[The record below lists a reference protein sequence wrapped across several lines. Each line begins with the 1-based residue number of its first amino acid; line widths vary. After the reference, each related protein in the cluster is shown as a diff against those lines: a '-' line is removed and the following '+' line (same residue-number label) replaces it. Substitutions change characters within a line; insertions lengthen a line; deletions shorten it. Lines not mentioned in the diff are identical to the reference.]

1 MRTACLGI
9 LVFFL
14 VLGLAANGP
23 ARSDPVADFYRG
35 KQIALLMGTTP
46 GGGYDV
52 YGRLVARYLGSHIPG
67 QPDMIAKNM
76 PGAGG
81 LTMANYLYNQAPK
94 DGTEIGEPQNGAVF
108 EKLFQTLSPGGK
120 TARFDADKFGWIG
133 SADQTVFVTVTWH
146 DSPVKTLADAE
157 AKEATLGATGLGTD
171 NYLLAVLSNKIFG
184 TKFKIVNGYDGA
196 SAVDLAIERGELE
209 GAAGKD
215 WTTITATH
223 PDWIRDKSINILVQ
237 MGLRPHPDLQGVP
250 SALDLAPTPRDRDV
264 MELVFAKY
272 GMSRP
277 FMAPP
282 GLPPERLAALR
293 QAFDE
298 TMTDSTFLAEAR
310 KLGMEIRSVNGRD
323 VQALVSRIL
332 DAPADLAALAR
343 ADLQP

>member
-1 MRTACLGI
+1 MRATCLGT
-9 LVFFL
+9 VVPFL
-14 VLGLAANGP
+14 VVGLAVAGP
-23 ARSDPVADFYRG
+23 ARADPVADFYHG
-35 KQIALLMGTTP
+35 KQISLVMGTTP
-46 GGGYDV
+46 GGGYDA
-52 YGRLVARYLGSHIPG
+52 YGRLVARFLGSHIPG
-67 QPDMIAKNM
+67 RPDVIPKDM

-108 EKLFQTLSPGGK
+108 EKLFQILSPGGK
-120 TARFDADKFGWIG
+120 TALFDADKFGWIG
-133 SADQTVFVTVTWH
+133 SADQTVFVTVTWYT
-146 DSPVKTLADAE
+146 SPVKTLADAE
-157 AKEATLGATGLGTD
+157 VKEATLGATGPGTD

-196 SAVDLAIERGELE
+196 SAVDLAIERGEVE

-237 MGLRPHPDLQGVP
+237 MGLKPHPDLQGVP
-250 SALDLAPTPRDRDV
+250 SALDLAPTPQDKEV
-264 MELVFAKY
+264 LELVFAKY

-282 GLPPERLAALR
+282 GVPPERLAALR
-293 QAFDE
+293 AAFDE
-298 TMTDSTFLAEAR
+298 TMADSSFLAEAE
-310 KLGMEIRSVNGRD
+310 KEGMEIRPVSGPD

-332 DAPADLAALAR
+332 NASPDIAEMAR
-343 ADLQP
+343 SDLQP